1 MPNAPQSDRPELERV
16 FLDHLAWIEKT
27 AAVVCR
33 RHHWQLSEIEEFTA
47 RVQEKILADDYAV
60 LRKHRG
66 ESKLTTYLVIVISR
80 FFQDYCDQ
88 LWGRWRNSEKARQLG
103 EPAQLLERLTDRDG
117 QSFEVA
123 AETVLRSFPDLTR
136 EQLDGLWNQLPN
148 RTRRRIEGER
158 GLEGFPSRETA
169 PDDQLLEQENRR
181 RRQEVLAV
189 LQRAAAQL
197 PPEDGSLL
205 RLRFGEG
212 WQVVRIARTLGLE
225 EKPLYRRIERIQDRL
240 RQDLEAAGIRHEDIG
255 EVLRGLGLAFPPR
268 RRGKALRAPST
279 SHEDGSE

>member
-1 MPNAPQSDRPELERV
+1 MTNASQSSDRLELERV
-16 FLDHLAWIEKT
+16 FLDHLVWIEKT
-27 AAVVCR
+27 AAAICR
-33 RHHWQLSEIEEFTA
+33 RHHWELAEIEEFTA

-66 ESKLTTYLVIVISR
+66 DSKLTTYLVIVISR

-123 AETVLRSFPDLTR
+123 GATVLRTYNLTR
-136 EQLDGLWNQLPN
+136 EQLDDLWNQLPP
-148 RTRRRIEGER
+148 RTRRRIEGEKA
-158 GLEGFPSRETA
+158 LEGIPTRE
-169 PDDQLLEQENRR
+169 PGPEDRLLDQENRR
-181 RRQEVLAV
+181 RRVEMLAALQCAVARLPQEDTA
-189 LQRAAAQL
+189 
-197 PPEDGSLL
+197 LL

-212 WQVVRIARTLGLE
+212 WQIARIARALDLE
-225 EKPLYRRIERIQDRL
+225 EKPLYRRLDRIQERL
-240 RQDLEAAGIRHEDIG
+240 RQGLEAAGIQRGDIG

-268 RRGKALRAPST
+268 RRGKAPRNPST
-279 SHEDGSE
+279 SDEGDGK